1 MYKSLAGLAAAAML
15 TTVAASSPANAFAV
29 RHAPGVAQDQATVEH
44 VWHRGYPHRRYYRG
58 YRGYGGFYGPRRF
71 YGGGPYYYGGGPYAY
86 GAPYPYYRRHYHYGP
101 RPFIGIGPV
110 GIGIW

>member
-1 MYKSLAGLAAAAML
+1 MAAAAVL
-15 TTVAASSPANAFAV
+15 TTVAASSPANAFVA

-58 YRGYGGFYGPRRF
+58 PVRRGFYGPGPYV
-71 YGGGPYYYGGGPYAY
+71 YGGGPYYYGGPYAY
-86 GAPYPYYRRHYHYGP
+86 GAPYPYYRRHYGP

-110 GIGIW
+110 GIGVW